1 MGIHDGH
8 RERLRKRFLEN
19 GLSGFNEINALEL
32 LLFYALPR
40 VDTNPIAH
48 ALLDRFKNLQGVF
61 GASVEELKEIP
72 GISESSAV
80 LIKMVPEICKLSQVT
95 ETSSSKG
102 ITNSSLAS
110 GFVIPRFMFDENE
123 KVIML
128 SLDSAKKVKACDEI
142 SSGVVNSVDLNIRL
156 IVETALKN
164 RASSVI
170 LAHNH
175 PDGDVS
181 PSREDLETTRR
192 IKESLKLVD
201 IPLVDHIIV
210 SGTDFFS
217 FCDAG
222 YI

>member
-95 ETSSSKG
+95 ETSSYKG

-110 GFVIPRFMFDENE
+110 GFVIPRFMFDEN
-123 KVIML
+123 
-128 SLDSAKKVKACDEI
+128 
-142 SSGVVNSVDLNIRL
+142 
-156 IVETALKN
+156 
-164 RASSVI
+164 
-170 LAHNH
+170 
-175 PDGDVS
+175 
-181 PSREDLETTRR
+181 
-192 IKESLKLVD
+192 
-201 IPLVDHIIV
+201 
-210 SGTDFFS
+210 
-217 FCDAG
+217 
-222 YI
+222 